1 MKSFRS
7 GRGVTTFAARRRRS
21 WLAVAVWGAMTSAAA
36 AEVVRLDI
44 TSRTAFGA
52 RVESKVGAYERLRGR
67 VVYALDPAAAANRGV
82 VDLALAIADGQ
93 GRVQYYGDIEIIA
106 PVDPALA
113 RPTVLYVVNNRGRR
127 TWGGEPFFLERG
139 YVTVSSGWIAQVPV
153 TPDLLRLEAPV
164 AYDPADAIP
173 VLGTVRAELSTD
185 VAADRLPVGD
195 RNQLAFEPLIMGLR
209 EATLTRRLRERDP
222 REPVPRDRWR
232 LRARYDGL
240 DEGSGLVEL
249 DMTLEGGFEPGVIY
263 ELTYQARGSVV
274 QGAGFAAIRDLVS
287 FLKHDR
293 SAMNPLR
300 RPDGAPL
307 AERVIGQGRSQSGR
321 ALRTFIYEGFN
332 ADERGRQVF
341 DGVMP
346 TVAGGGRGFFN
357 HRFASPTRTATQHLG
372 HLYPVDLFPFAYGDE
387 TDPFTGRTDG
397 LLRRARASGTV
408 PRVMHLDTSSE
419 YWHRSGSLVVTDP
432 AGERDTVLPPEVR
445 VYVVGGAQH
454 RPAGGPSDR
463 GQLPVNPNDYAP
475 IREALF
481 LALDRWLTEG
491 VEPPPSVHPRIA
503 EGTLVPWAEPAA
515 GWRALP
521 GVSYP
526 TVIQQ
531 PERVDYGE
539 RFERLRRIDFHPPR
553 RTGERYGVRVPA
565 LDADNNERG
574 VLRLPRI
581 AAPVATYTGWN
592 LRSPAI
598 GAPTELLD
606 LQGGRIPFPITP
618 AERERTGD
626 PRRAVTERYAGFA
639 DYRARYLAA
648 AEPLIA
654 GRYLLP
660 AHRGRLEA
668 IAAGH
673 RSLFVP

>member
-1 MKSFRS
+1 MM
-7 GRGVTTFAARRRRS
+7 TFAACRRRS
-21 WLAVAVWGAMTSAAA
+21 GLALAVWGAMTSAAA
-36 AEVVRLDI
+36 AEVVRLEI
-44 TSRTAFGA
+44 TSRVPFGA
-52 RVESKVGAYERLRGR
+52 AVESKVGAYERLRGR
-67 VVYALDPAAAANRGV
+67 AVYALDPEAAANRGI
-82 VDLALAIADGQ
+82 VDLDLAIRDER
-93 GRVQYYGDIEIIA
+93 GRVQFYGDIEIIA
-106 PVDPALA
+106 PVDRALA

-127 TWGGEPFFLERG
+127 TWGGEPFFLQRG

-153 TPDLLRLEAPV
+153 TPNLLRLEAPV
-164 AYDPADAIP
+164 AIDPDDAVP

-185 VAADRLPVGD
+185 TAADRLPVGD
-195 RNQLAFEPLIMGLR
+195 RNQLAFEPLIVGLPA
-209 EATLTRRLRERDP
+209 ATLTRRLREQDP

-232 LRARYDGL
+232 LGARYDGL

-249 DMTLEGGFEPGVIY
+249 GMTLAGGFEPGVIY
-263 ELTYQARGSVV
+263 ELIYEARGSVV

-307 AERVIGQGRSQSGR
+307 AARVIGQGRSQSGR
-321 ALRTFIYEGFN
+321 ALRTFLYEGFN

-346 TVAGGGRGFFN
+346 TVAGAGRGFFN

-372 HLYPVDLFPFAYGDE
+372 HLYPVDLFPFTYGDE
-387 TDPFTGRTDG
+387 TDPFSGRTDG
-397 LLRRARASGTV
+397 LLRRARATGTV

-432 AGERDTVLPPEVR
+432 GGERDSLLPPEVR

-454 RPAGGPSDR
+454 RPALASSDR
-463 GQLPVNPNDYAP
+463 GQLPANPNDYAP

-481 LALDRWLTEG
+481 LALDRWLTAG

-503 EGTLVPWAEPAA
+503 DGTLAPWAESAA

-539 RFERLRRIDFHPPR
+539 RFESLRRIDLHPPR
-553 RTGERYGVRVPA
+553 RTGKRYGVRVPA

-592 LRSPAI
+592 LRNPAI

-606 LQGGRIPFPITP
+606 LQGGRIPLPVTP
-618 AERERTGD
+618 EERERTGD
-626 PRRAVTERYAGFA
+626 PRRAVTERYADFA
-639 DYRARYLAA
+639 EYRARYLAA
-648 AEPLIA
+648 AEPLVA
-654 GRYLLP
+654 GGYLLP
-660 AHRGRLEA
+660 EHLGRVEA
-668 IAAGH
+668 VAEGH
-673 RSLFVP
+673 RPLFAR

>member
-1 MKSFRS
+1 
-7 GRGVTTFAARRRRS
+7 
-21 WLAVAVWGAMTSAAA
+21 MTSTAA

-44 TSRTAFGA
+44 TSRVPFGEE
-52 RVESKVGAYERLRGR
+52 VESKIGAYERLRGR
-67 VVYALDPAAAANRGV
+67 VVYSLDPDAAANRGI
-82 VDLALAIADGQ
+82 VDLALAIPDDR
-93 GRVQYYGDIEIIA
+93 GRVLFYGDIEIIA
-106 PVDPALA
+106 PVDRALA

-139 YVTVSSGWIAQVPV
+139 YVTVSSGWIAQVPP

-164 AYDPADAIP
+164 AFDRDDGVR

-185 VAADRLPVGD
+185 AAADRLSVGD
-195 RNQLAFEPLIMGLR
+195 RNQLAFEPLITGLLA
-209 EATLTRRLRERDP
+209 ATLTRRLREQDP
-222 REPVPRDRWR
+222 REPVLRDRWR
-232 LRARYDGL
+232 LGARYDGL

-263 ELTYQARGSVV
+263 ELIYEARGSVV
-274 QGAGFAAIRDLVS
+274 QGAGFAAIRDIVS
-287 FLKHDR
+287 FLRHDR
-293 SAMNPLR
+293 SDMNPLR
-300 RPDGAPL
+300 RPNGPPL

-321 ALRTFIYEGFN
+321 ALRAFLYEGFN

-372 HLYPVDLFPFAYGDE
+372 HLYPVDLFPFTYGDE

-432 AGERDTVLPPEVR
+432 LGERDTLLPPEVR

-454 RPAGGPSDR
+454 RPARAPSDR

-481 LALDRWLTEG
+481 LALDRWLTDG

-503 EGTLVPWAEPAA
+503 DGTLAGWTASAA

-526 TVIQQ
+526 AVIQQ
-531 PERVDYGE
+531 PERVEYGE
-539 RFERLRRIDFHPPR
+539 RFERLRRIDIHPPR

-581 AAPVATYTGWN
+581 AVPVATYTGWN
-592 LRSPAI
+592 LRKPAI

-606 LQGGRIPFPITP
+606 LQGGRIPFPIT
-618 AERERTGD
+618 AQERQRTGD
-626 PRRAVTERYAGFA
+626 SRQAVTERYAGFA
-639 DYRARYLAA
+639 EYRTRYLAA

-654 GRYLLP
+654 ARYLLP
-660 AHRGRLEA
+660 EHRGPVEA
-668 IAAGH
+668 IAEEH
-673 RSLFVP
+673 RSLFAP